1 MGRRCHPE
9 KETGLASVGVIV
21 PSAETFLMVQERCPS
36 VLLNSIKKS
45 KESSIHQKVSYFQCW
60 LKELCGSIEWTLS
73 NRVSCSH
80 TIAQK
85 DPGSGPPTMLS
96 ANQLWK

>member
-1 MGRRCHPE
+1 LQHYKQNQVGASVPKGLAMGRRCHPE

-60 LKELCGSIEWTLS
+60 LKELCRAEHGHVAVGVMWL
-73 NRVSCSH
+73 
-80 TIAQK
+80 A
-85 DPGSGPPTMLS
+85 
-96 ANQLWK
+96 